1 MDDDKAEAALNYLT
15 GTDESHARARAEHQA
30 LVDLKKTIKGFAF
43 DSLPDQMKVTEKE
56 TMAYADPTYIEHIEK
71 TKKAA
76 EELYLLDNKRERARL
91 TIEMWRTFSSNKR
104 KGNI

>member
-15 GTDESHARARAEHQA
+15 KTDEEHARARAEHQA
-30 LVDLKKTIKGFAF
+30 LNDLKKTIKGFAF
-43 DSLPDQMKVTEKE
+43 DSFPNEMKITEKE
-56 TMAYADPTYIEHIEK
+56 ALSYTDKAYIDHIEK
-71 TKKAA
+71 TKQVA
-76 EELYLLDNKRERARL
+76 EQLYLLDNKRERARL